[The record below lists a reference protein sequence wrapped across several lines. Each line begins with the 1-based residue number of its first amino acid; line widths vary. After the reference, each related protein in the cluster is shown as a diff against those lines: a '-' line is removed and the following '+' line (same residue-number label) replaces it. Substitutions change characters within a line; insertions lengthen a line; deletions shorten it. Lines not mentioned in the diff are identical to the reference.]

1 MLRVLNYITEII
13 QVTRVG
19 NELLESRQDGQRF
32 DKKKKKYI
40 YIYIFKISFEFV
52 VVVIKGPKYV
62 FEVLKV
68 TSIWR
73 KILLEWYCV
82 ICNVQFH
89 IESKITYIRKQS
101 SHEKQTQMFMDF
113 EIILVP

>member
-1 MLRVLNYITEII
+1 MVSVSI
-13 QVTRVG
+13 
-19 NELLESRQDGQRF
+19 
-32 DKKKKKYI
+32 KKKIK
-40 YIYIFKISFEFV
+40 YIFKISFEFV
-52 VVVIKGPKYV
+52 ASVIKGPKCV

-73 KILLEWYCV
+73 KILLEWYWV
-82 ICNVQFH
+82 FCNVEFH

-101 SHEKQTQMFMDF
+101 SQEKQTQMFMDS